1 MILRSLILSAL
12 LCAWSCAALGQTQPV
27 QGIGTAGSPAG
38 GVLTVQPPAGG
49 TAPDTKVDQGAAAAI
64 TGGWPV
70 TDGAGTDT
78 TGTLTSGA
86 GSVIAQIDGYSSAK
100 IQIKGTYAAFTASV
114 LVSSDGGTTTVPLQC
129 AMIDGSQFGSSFN
142 LAANQSAEIS
152 CGHQSGDD
160 TLILSTSAGP
170 ASGTANVDISPAS
183 FPSID
188 GSTVKAIT
196 GALNVTGGYAS
207 AIIGTGDS
215 TPVAAGVAKSFLDL
229 VNLSPT
235 ATVCINFG
243 SAATI
248 TGTACAAGEIALPPL
263 WHRSWEAN
271 FVPADAIHAIASAAS
286 VPFTIG
292 AK

>member
-1 MILRSLILSAL
+1 MPLHPLFLAAL
-12 LCAWSCAALGQTQPV
+12 LCAWSCAALGQVQPV

-170 ASGTANVDISPAS
+170 ATGTANVDISPAS

-188 GSTVKAIT
+188 GSTVKAMQPIP
-196 GALNVTGGYAS
+196 AVVVTGQAVIAVTNTAVQLGSNALLNGLVIKAKSTNSAS
-207 AIIGTGDS
+207 CGTVGKSGTTNTYDGTGNGYGLCPGEAS
-215 TPVAAGVAKSFLDL
+215 SFAIPNSNLIF
-229 VNLSPT
+229 VNG
-235 ATVCINFG
+235 TVGDI
-243 SAATI
+243 
-248 TGTACAAGEIALPPL
+248 
-263 WHRSWEAN
+263 
-271 FVPADAIHAIASAAS
+271 
-286 VPFTIG
+286 FTFEG
-292 AK
+292 N